1 MSQIKVDSIVPTGGV
16 PTGGGGGIIQILYDS
31 SGTGTGGSTN
41 ATTLTSTS
49 FVDIGLEI
57 SITPTSSSNKIYLT
71 FSVGANNNN
80 TGTSADRVKLRILRD
95 STVIWSVDEAL
106 VDYGSS
112 NIHVQGVG
120 GSFLDSPSSSSSIT
134 YKVQAATASSSN
146 NCQINNNTRSDF
158 TVMEV
163 SG

>member
-1 MSQIKVDSIVPTGGV
+1 MSELRTNKIYPRDGLPSGSS
-16 PTGGGGGIIQILYDS
+16 GGIIQMKYDS
-31 SGTGTGGSTN
+31 SGTGTGGSSNGT
-41 ATTLTSTS
+41 ALTSTS

-57 SITPTSSSNKIYLT
+57 SITPTSSSNKMYVS
-71 FSVGANNNN
+71 FSVGANNNASS
-80 TGTSADRVKLRILRD
+80 TTADRLKLRILRD

-112 NIHVQGVG
+112 NIHVQGISA
-120 GSFLDSPSSSSSIT
+120 SFLDSPSTSSSIT
-134 YKVQAATASSSN
+134 YKVQGATASN
-146 NCQINNNTRSDF
+146 NDAVQVNNNGRSDF

>member
-1 MSQIKVDSIVPTGGV
+1 MSELRTNKIYPRDGLPAGAS
-16 PTGGGGGIIQILYDS
+16 GGIIQMKYDS
-31 SGTGTGGSTN
+31 SGTGTGGSSN
-41 ATTLTSTS
+41 ATALTSTS

-57 SITPTSSSNKIYLT
+57 SITPTSSSNKIHVS
-71 FSVGANNNN
+71 FSVGANNNASST
-80 TGTSADRVKLRILRD
+80 TGDRLKLRILRG

-120 GSFLDSPSSSSSIT
+120 GSILDSPATTSAIT
-134 YKVQAATASSSN
+134 YKVQGATSSSGN
-146 NCQINNNTRSDF
+146 QCTINNNTRSDL

>member
-1 MSQIKVDSIVPTGGV
+1 MSELRTNRIVPRDGLPSGAS
-16 PTGGGGGIIQILYDS
+16 GGIIQMKYDS
-31 SGTGTGGSTN
+31 SGTGTGGSAN

-57 SITPTSSSNKIYLT
+57 SITPTSSSNKMYVSFNLN
-71 FSVGANNNN
+71 SNNNAN
-80 TGTSADRVKLRILRD
+80 STTSDRLKLRILRD

-106 VDYGSS
+106 IDYGSS
-112 NIHVQGVG
+112 NIHVQGVS
-120 GSFLDSPSSSSSIT
+120 GSFLDSPATTSAIT
-134 YKVQAATASSSN
+134 YKVQGATASN
-146 NCQINNNTRSDF
+146 NDAVQVNNNGRSDF

>member
-1 MSQIKVDSIVPTGGV
+1 MSELRTNKIYPRDGLPSGSS
-16 PTGGGGGIIQILYDS
+16 GGIIQMKYDS
-31 SGTGTGGSTN
+31 SGTGTGGSAN
-41 ATTLTSTS
+41 ATTLSSTS

-57 SITPTSSSNKIYLT
+57 SITPTSSSNKMHVS
-71 FSVGANNNN
+71 FSVGANNNASS
-80 TGTSADRVKLRILRD
+80 TTADRLKLRILRD

-120 GSFLDSPSSSSSIT
+120 GSILDSPATTSAIT
-134 YKVQAATASSSN
+134 YKVQGATSSSGN
-146 NCQINNNTRSDF
+146 QCTINNNTRSDL